1 MLRGDGE
8 RAPRPHS
15 ENLAGACERHAGAG
29 ARGTPDRNADRQGL
43 RLCRRAGR
51 RDVLR
56 AQGRA
61 PGAAGERNRAPRAQF
76 RPLDDRRRDGVAIRA
91 AHPRGRRM
99 AAGKAPASRQPRRN
113 DQPDRPGNRR
123 GRALEDGAGRIGPCL
138 WQKRGARGPQDGTCD
153 ARLAGKIVMS
163 LTLYFHP
170 LSSFCQKTL
179 IALYENGTPFTP
191 QIVNLMDPKESADFK
206 EMWPVRKF
214 PVLRDGDRMIPES
227 SIIIEYL
234 AQHYPGKSEL
244 LPRNPDLAL
253 RT

>member
-1 MLRGDGE
+1 
-8 RAPRPHS
+8 
-15 ENLAGACERHAGAG
+15 
-29 ARGTPDRNADRQGL
+29 
-43 RLCRRAGR
+43 
-51 RDVLR
+51 
-56 AQGRA
+56 
-61 PGAAGERNRAPRAQF
+61 
-76 RPLDDRRRDGVAIRA
+76 
-91 AHPRGRRM
+91 
-99 AAGKAPASRQPRRN
+99 
-113 DQPDRPGNRR
+113 
-123 GRALEDGAGRIGPCL
+123 
-138 WQKRGARGPQDGTCD
+138 
-153 ARLAGKIVMS
+153 MS

-179 IALYENGTPFTP
+179 IALYENDTPFTP

-253 RT
+253 RTRLQDRVLDLHLHLQMQTVMGDRLRPADKKDPFGVENAKKMLRTSLGMIEKDMTAKTWAMGELFTLADCAAAPALFYTNMIIPLAGAYRNTANYLDRLMQRPSYARTLKEAEPYLSMVPK